1 MYVFVESHTNLGEF
15 YRKYK
20 YLQCQ
25 KVCCHHRRFNAINVF
40 LSFKDS
46 NVMGKTAR
54 SKLCWSFIL
63 SYVHNF
69 AYLNVDD
76 QSGTKLKM
84 SIYCIEIL
92 ILPVERIFLLNEA
105 KDQQTLNNDNTSD
118 TLLTSPI

>member
-1 MYVFVESHTNLGEF
+1 
-15 YRKYK
+15 
-20 YLQCQ
+20 
-25 KVCCHHRRFNAINVF
+25 
-40 LSFKDS
+40 
-46 NVMGKTAR
+46 MGKTAR

-84 SIYCIEIL
+84 AIYCIEIL